1 MTATHSGTCFC
12 GAVAI
17 EARGEPMD
25 MGYCH
30 CNSCRSYSGAPFS
43 GFTIWNLDQVRI
55 TKGEDLLGE
64 FNKTGFSNRRYCT
77 RCGGHLFSE
86 HPELGFTDILPGVL
100 PTLKFIPSAHINY
113 ASAILP
119 FRDGLPKL
127 KDFPAEA
134 GGSGETMPE

>member
-1 MTATHSGTCFC
+1 MTETHSGGCFC

-30 CNSCRSYSGAPFS
+30 CNACRAYSGAPFS
-43 GFTIWNLDQVRI
+43 AFTIWSPVQLRI
-55 TKGEDLLGE
+55 TKGEDLLGA

-77 RCGGHLFSE
+77 RCGGHLLSE
-86 HPELGFTDILPGVL
+86 HSELGFTDILPGVL
-100 PTLKFIPSAHINY
+100 PTLTFTPSIHINY
-113 ASAILP
+113 ASAVLP
-119 FRDGLPKL
+119 VRDGLPKL

-134 GGSGETMPE
+134 GGSGGTMVE